1 MRRLLPFVC
10 VVVVVDTALYS
21 ALTPLLP
28 HFEET
33 YHLSK
38 GGVGALVAAYGL
50 GVLAGAIPGGILAA
64 RRGARGAVLAGLRLV
79 ADLGRRARLA
89 RARHPQ
95 RAPRPDDGHGDG
107 RRRLRRAARPGG

>member
-28 HFEET
+28 HFEDT

-38 GGVGALVAAYGL
+38 GGVGALVAAYGV
-50 GVLAGAIPGGILAA
+50 GVLAGAIPGGVLAA
-64 RRGARGAVLAGLRLV
+64 SAVRQGRGPGG
-79 ADLGRRARLA
+79 
-89 RARHPQ
+89 
-95 RAPRPDDGHGDG
+95 PRPRGFRE
-107 RRRLRRAARPGG
+107 RRCRPR